1 MKGVKEIASS
11 RLQTLSPD
19 GEDGSVATATTNVFN
34 IFHSETDILQIAEL
48 YCKLTMLVYRTE
60 AHERVQLPLTFTILH
75 TSPSPP
81 YLQSFQK
88 IHKEVDCQLRFT
100 KVLLTCR
107 SVISSKVQC
116 APLCVHRSRRLMI
129 AVLLWITAI
138 IPDNNSGNFG
148 NTCNSQA
155 SAFSYSIGA
164 FQPSHT
170 KEMQFCSMNI
180 IPEVWNEILM
190 LNESHI
196 LWLRTLSPPTH
207 TERGQVFLWVILATD
222 SGPVIVSSAAGSEAS
237 LSYWPASVSHWA
249 KTQGWWHC
257 RWEHVNFAL

>member
-1 MKGVKEIASS
+1 
-11 RLQTLSPD
+11 
-19 GEDGSVATATTNVFN
+19 
-34 IFHSETDILQIAEL
+34 
-48 YCKLTMLVYRTE
+48 MLVYRTE
-60 AHERVQLPLTFTILH
+60 VHERVQLPLIVTILH
-75 TSPSPP
+75 TSLYAVPTK
-81 YLQSFQK
+81 K
-88 IHKEVDCQLRFT
+88 IHKEVDWQQCFT
-100 KVLLTCR
+100 KILLTCR

-116 APLCVHRSRRLMI
+116 ASLCVHRSWCLMI
-129 AVLLWITAI
+129 AVLLWITVI

-170 KEMQFCSMNI
+170 KEMQFCSVNI

-196 LWLRTLSPPTH
+196 LWLRTPSLSPTL
-207 TERGQVFLWVILATD
+207 TESEGRFLWVILATD